1 MRSRHHARKRSAS
14 FWISRD
20 KRRSRARACEFR
32 GFPRRGLG
40 EAIAAIRTWDASAE
54 PVYCAMGRTV
64 RSRPPAFAAMTALT
78 EPSASLV
85 YSVSACAG
93 ETEWAGER
101 TLARSR
107 NGEAARWS
115 ARRALGAAR
124 AAPPRGA
131 RREKSRGR
139 RTIVVSRSNPGRSS
153 RLRRTFDEEWLAE
166 SDALV
171 LSISIVGGVSLELE
185 IDFAPRPECFGESST
200 VFFRALATFGAPA
213 PPAMR
218 QCAAEEIQHN
228 TQSGLRSASIVTT
241 NSTSRGDLPRRA
253 DVLEHGGEPDSPVR
267 PQRYP

>member
-1 MRSRHHARKRSAS
+1 MTRDAFASSCAKKERFFLDVARQKALSSAS
-14 FWISRD
+14 VRVS
-20 KRRSRARACEFR
+20 

-40 EAIAAIRTWDASAE
+40 DAIAAIRTWDASAE

-185 IDFAPRPECFGESST
+185 IDFICTATGM
-200 VFFRALATFGAPA
+200 FR
-213 PPAMR
+213 
-218 QCAAEEIQHN
+218 
-228 TQSGLRSASIVTT
+228 
-241 NSTSRGDLPRRA
+241 
-253 DVLEHGGEPDSPVR
+253 
-267 PQRYP
+267 

>member
-1 MRSRHHARKRSAS
+1 MMREVSGTGLDAGCVRVITREKGALLFGFRATKGALGRVRAS
-14 FWISRD
+14 FGVSSPGFGRGDRRD
-20 KRRSRARACEFR
+20 PHLGRIRRAGVLRNGEDGEVEAARLR
-32 GFPRRGLG
+32 GDDRLDGAVGILG
-40 EAIAAIRTWDASAE
+40 VQRERL
-54 PVYCAMGRTV
+54 R
-64 RSRPPAFAAMTALT
+64 
-78 EPSASLV
+78 
-85 YSVSACAG
+85 G

-107 NGEAARWS
+107 NGEAARWR

-185 IDFAPRPECFGESST
+185 ID
-200 VFFRALATFGAPA
+200 L
-213 PPAMR
+213 
-218 QCAAEEIQHN
+218 
-228 TQSGLRSASIVTT
+228 
-241 NSTSRGDLPRRA
+241 
-253 DVLEHGGEPDSPVR
+253 
-267 PQRYP
+267 

>member
-1 MRSRHHARKRSAS
+1 MREVSGTGLDAGCVRVITREKGALLFGFRATKGALGRV
-14 FWISRD
+14 
-20 KRRSRARACEFR
+20 RRVS

-40 EAIAAIRTWDASAE
+40 EPIAAIRTWDASAE

-93 ETEWAGER
+93 EMEWAGER

-107 NGEAARWS
+107 NGEAARWG

-185 IDFAPRPECFGESST
+185 IDFICTATGM
-200 VFFRALATFGAPA
+200 FR
-213 PPAMR
+213 
-218 QCAAEEIQHN
+218 
-228 TQSGLRSASIVTT
+228 
-241 NSTSRGDLPRRA
+241 
-253 DVLEHGGEPDSPVR
+253 
-267 PQRYP
+267 

>member
-1 MRSRHHARKRSAS
+1 MFRCSALS
-14 FWISRD
+14 S
-20 KRRSRARACEFR
+20 SRARAESFGVSSPGFGR
-32 GFPRRGLG
+32 GDRP
-40 EAIAAIRTWDASAE
+40 IRTSDASAD

-107 NGEAARWS
+107 NGEAARWG

-124 AAPPRGA
+124 AAPQRGA

-166 SDALV
+166 SDALDF
-171 LSISIVGGVSLELE
+171 IDDDRRPVGGVVSHASRDRSWHREV
-185 IDFAPRPECFGESST
+185 ECFLVESSR
-200 VFFRALATFGAPA
+200 VFFRAFFSATSSV
-213 PPAMR
+213 R
-218 QCAAEEIQHN
+218 
-228 TQSGLRSASIVTT
+228 
-241 NSTSRGDLPRRA
+241 PRR
-253 DVLEHGGEPDSPVR
+253 R
-267 PQRYP
+267 R

>member
-1 MRSRHHARKRSAS
+1 MREVSGMGLDAGCIRVARKRSAS

-20 KRRSRARACEFR
+20 KRRSRPRAQSFGVSSPGFGRADRRDPHLGRIRRAGVLRDGEDGEVEAARLR
-32 GFPRRGLG
+32 GDDRLDGAVGILG
-40 EAIAAIRTWDASAE
+40 VQRERL
-54 PVYCAMGRTV
+54 R
-64 RSRPPAFAAMTALT
+64 
-78 EPSASLV
+78 
-85 YSVSACAG
+85 G

-107 NGEAARWS
+107 NGEAARWR

-185 IDFAPRPECFGESST
+185 IDFICTATGM
-200 VFFRALATFGAPA
+200 FR
-213 PPAMR
+213 
-218 QCAAEEIQHN
+218 
-228 TQSGLRSASIVTT
+228 
-241 NSTSRGDLPRRA
+241 
-253 DVLEHGGEPDSPVR
+253 
-267 PQRYP
+267 

>member
-1 MRSRHHARKRSAS
+1 V
-14 FWISRD
+14 
-20 KRRSRARACEFR
+20 RRVS

-40 EAIAAIRTWDASAE
+40 EPIAAIRTWDASAE

-93 ETEWAGER
+93 EMEWAGER

-107 NGEAARWS
+107 NGEAARWG

-185 IDFAPRPECFGESST
+185 ID
-200 VFFRALATFGAPA
+200 L
-213 PPAMR
+213 
-218 QCAAEEIQHN
+218 
-228 TQSGLRSASIVTT
+228 
-241 NSTSRGDLPRRA
+241 
-253 DVLEHGGEPDSPVR
+253 
-267 PQRYP
+267 